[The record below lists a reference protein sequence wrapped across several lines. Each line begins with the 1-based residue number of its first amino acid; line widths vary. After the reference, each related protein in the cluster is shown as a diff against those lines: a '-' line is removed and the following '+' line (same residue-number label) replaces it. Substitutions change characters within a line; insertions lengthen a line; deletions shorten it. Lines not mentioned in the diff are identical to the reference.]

1 MSEINV
7 TPMVDVMLVLLVIFM
22 VTAPMMQQG
31 IDIDLPQ
38 TTTQPLRIKDDPLIL
53 TVRKDGSLLLGRTE
67 VESGELLAKLE
78 ALYEARGNKDLYLRA
93 DRDAAY
99 GTVVKAMAVAR
110 EAGTQQLGVVTEPE

>member
-38 TTTQPLRIKDDPLIL
+38 TTTQPLRRKDDPLIL